1 MGIKREWNGKRRV
14 EYICKSYMR
23 HGKTVCPSHRIH
35 EEVLD
40 QTVWGKLNLCRG
52 AAAQKLSKV
61 KDLQKRLALRKP
73 VLDARRLALQAAIH
87 KLEQEIDDIL
97 MEKALQHQNKS

>member
-1 MGIKREWNGKRRV
+1 MGINREWNGKRRV

-23 HGKTVCPSHRIH
+23 HGKAVCPSHRIH

-40 QTVWGKLNLCRG
+40 QAVWDKLNLCHD
-52 AAAQKLSKV
+52 AAAQEFGKV
-61 KDLQKRLALRKP
+61 KDLQKSLALRKP
-73 VLDARRLALQAAIH
+73 VLDARRLFLQVKIQ

>member
-1 MGIKREWNGKRRV
+1 MGINRDWNGKRRV

-23 HGKTVCPSHRIH
+23 YGKAVCPSHRIH

-52 AAAQKLSKV
+52 AATQEFNKV
-61 KDLQKRLALRKP
+61 KELQKRLALRKP
-73 VLDARRLALQAAIH
+73 VLDARRLALQAAIQ

-97 MEKALQHQNKS
+97 MEKALQYQNKS